1 MPSFQLANLSGI
13 GLTVGFLVVGVL
25 AGLWLALLAWR
36 FRDSDYVRY
45 VFGSA
50 VFVVLALLAHRYEL
64 LDASFQGSVVAYYGI
79 HMAFPYIAAFLAL
92 FTLSYI
98 GARWWEN
105 PWVLVAIFAVPVALT
120 LLLPFDASLHFFDL
134 RHTLDRSL
142 LYWPVQHEH
151 GIGVVILVIYDISMV
166 GIALVSVLGF
176 AIRVSRRYLPQIV
189 VLSVSITAPYITS
202 VLNMYHLV
210 FMGEYLVTPAFGLIF
225 SVLGLLWAAL
235 RWGLFEASP
244 TVWGQGSTARDDAV
258 LAVSKDLRVVD
269 ANPTAK
275 HLFEGDILGRSYQ
288 QILVGIPFGQMGV
301 YRLGNL
307 EYDVKFRAIHGSS
320 AQIGHQIVPHDVID
334 LKATELE
341 LRRVNS
347 ELEILRDELREQSIR
362 DKLTTLFN
370 RRHLDSELPRRI
382 ALAQTRQED
391 LSIMLLDI
399 DHFRQF
405 NARWGYAS
413 GDDVLRALGSLLT
426 NCAGPA
432 FIPCRYGGEEFAV
445 ILPGLTLEQARQSA
459 DRLRQTAADLE
470 IPFQERRLQVTISVA
485 VASLHQQGAQ
495 HLQSAADEALR
506 RAKVRGRNR
515 VELPSSPKRTWGTG
529 WG

>member
-50 VFVVLALLAHRYEL
+50 VFVVLALLAHLYEL
-64 LDASFQGSVVAYYGI
+64 LDASFQGSVMAYYGI

-142 LYWPVQHEH
+142 LYWPVQYEH

-235 RWGLFEASP
+235 RWGLFEATP
-244 TVWGQGSTARDDAV
+244 
-258 LAVSKDLRVVD
+258 
-269 ANPTAK
+269 
-275 HLFEGDILGRSYQ
+275 
-288 QILVGIPFGQMGV
+288 PFGAKD
-301 YRLGNL
+301 RPL
-307 EYDVKFRAIHGSS
+307 ETMRCWRS
-320 AQIGHQIVPHDVID
+320 ARTCAW
-334 LKATELE
+334 LM
-341 LRRVNS
+341 
-347 ELEILRDELREQSIR
+347 
-362 DKLTTLFN
+362 
-370 RRHLDSELPRRI
+370 RI
-382 ALAQTRQED
+382 QPQNT
-391 LSIMLLDI
+391 
-399 DHFRQF
+399 F
-405 NARWGYAS
+405 
-413 GDDVLRALGSLLT
+413 LRATFSGVRTSRFWSGFPLDKWVSIGLETSNTML
-426 NCAGPA
+426 NFVRFMARAP
-432 FIPCRYGGEEFAV
+432 RSV
-445 ILPGLTLEQARQSA
+445 IKSCCMT
-459 DRLRQTAADLE
+459 
-470 IPFQERRLQVTISVA
+470 
-485 VASLHQQGAQ
+485 
-495 HLQSAADEALR
+495 
-506 RAKVRGRNR
+506 
-515 VELPSSPKRTWGTG
+515 
-529 WG
+529 